1 MRSGKEQDSSR
12 SMSRQPAWNSPWAAQ
27 QVGSRSQGCC
37 RGHQLQAAAHAEGSS
52 FPHPWPRVLR
62 ASARALHEVLRAG
75 GAGCRAAGGSLSVL
89 FTVYHVLRGGLR
101 LPPGGHRRLPAY
113 PQRPPSWGRDTDFR
127 AEVGVGRHPGAGGR
141 WRRRLRRARR
151 LSRAAER
158 LQAVR
163 PPPGDRGGLFL
174 RPASPTCGTRAA
186 AVRTAER

>member
-1 MRSGKEQDSSR
+1 M
-12 SMSRQPAWNSPWAAQ
+12 
-27 QVGSRSQGCC
+27 
-37 RGHQLQAAAHAEGSS
+37 
-52 FPHPWPRVLR
+52 
-62 ASARALHEVLRAG
+62 
-75 GAGCRAAGGSLSVL
+75 L

-127 AEVGVGRHPGAGGR
+127 AEVGVERHPGAEGR

-151 LSRAAER
+151 LSRAAQPSLGAAER

-174 RPASPTCGTRAA
+174 RPASPTCGMRAA